1 VPVRAVVFDL
11 FDTLVDLRLERLP
24 AVEIRGRRLSATA
37 PLLHEVV
44 RGSRAIP
51 WDDFAAI
58 LSEVDRG
65 FVESHYR
72 AGRELPTL
80 ERFGALAR
88 RLGIPGEELPARLT
102 RVHMRRLREQVS
114 VPEHHASL
122 LAVLRA
128 RARLGICS
136 NFSHADT
143 AFDILREGRL
153 AGAFHAVVISE
164 RQGFRKPRREIFE
177 AVLAE
182 LGTAP
187 EETLHVGDSLSA
199 DVAGAAALGI
209 RTAWLT
215 RRVPDPEAALRAHA
229 GPAPDHALGDL
240 GELPALLERL

>member
-1 VPVRAVVFDL
+1 MPVRAVVFDL

-44 RGSRAIP
+44 RASREIP
-51 WDDFAAI
+51 WEDFAAI
-58 LSEVDRG
+58 FSEVDRG

-80 ERFGALAR
+80 ERFTALAR
-88 RLGIPGEELPARLT
+88 RLGISGAELPERLT
-102 RVHMRRLREQVS
+102 RVHMGRLREQVS
-114 VPEHHASL
+114 VPEHHAAL
-122 LAVLRA
+122 LAALRA

-136 NFSHADT
+136 NFSHAET
-143 AFDILREGRL
+143 AVDILREGRL
-153 AGAFHAVVISE
+153 ADPFHAVVVSE
-164 RQGFRKPRREIFE
+164 RQGWRKPRREIFE
-177 AVLAE
+177 AVLSLLEA
-182 LGTAP
+182 AP

-229 GPAPDHALGDL
+229 GPPPDHVIGDL
-240 GELPALLERL
+240 AELPGLLERL